1 METSRTEVLPPDTPK
16 RVNAKTDYTSL
27 LIGGVVS
34 AVALGVVLY
43 FADLG
48 KLVSA
53 LQAADYRMVLLGA
66 VTTVT
71 WLVVRSYLWHA
82 LLRKK
87 ASVGTLFWTVNA
99 GYLLNNL
106 LPFRLGEFGR
116 AYLVSRKAPVKFW
129 EAISSIFI
137 ERILDL
143 IFAAGLLLALLP
155 FVVGAAREA
164 TVAVSTIALVLLVLV
179 ILYWMARNPDR
190 VEAWFNWL
198 VKRLPWLGRF
208 GGQALSSGLQG
219 LSVLT
224 DPFLFF
230 SAVGW
235 AFVNW
240 LVALLQYYVLLRA
253 FFPQGEWLWSSFT
266 LAVAALG
273 IAAPSSPAAVG
284 VFEAAVV
291 GALSILGQD
300 VSSALAMAFTAH
312 LIQIIITGVL
322 GAIALA
328 KDGQSLSDLYRKV
341 GSLRRRNPETLESS
355 DPPAG

>member
-1 METSRTEVLPPDTPK
+1 MLPTDTPK
-16 RVNAKTDYTSL
+16 GANAKTDYTSL
-27 LIGGVVS
+27 LIGGFVS
-34 AVALGVVLY
+34 ALALGIVLY

-53 LQAADYRMVLLGA
+53 LQGADYRLILL
-66 VTTVT
+66 VIVINLS
-71 WLVVRSYLWHA
+71 WLIVRSYLWHT

-87 ASVGTLFWTVNA
+87 AGVGVIFWTVNA

-164 TVAVSTIALVLLVLV
+164 TTAVSTITLVLLVFV
-179 ILYWMARNPDR
+179 VLYWMARNPGQ
-190 VEAWFNWL
+190 VEVWFNWL
-198 VKRLPWLGRF
+198 AKRWPWLGRL

-224 DPFLFF
+224 DPLLFF
-230 SAVGW
+230 SAVAW

-312 LIQIIITGVL
+312 LIQIAVTGVL

-341 GSLRRRNPETLESS
+341 GSLRRRSRETLESS

>member
-1 METSRTEVLPPDTPK
+1 MSRAAVLPPDATK
-16 RVNAKTDYTSL
+16 RENTRTDYTSL
-27 LIGGVVS
+27 LFGGLVS
-34 AVALGVVLY
+34 AAALGVVLY

-53 LQAADYRMVLLGA
+53 MQAADYRLILLGG
-66 VTTVT
+66 VTTLC

-87 ASVGTLFWTVNA
+87 AGVGALFWTVNT

-106 LPFRLGEFGR
+106 LPFRLGELGR

-129 EAISSIFI
+129 EAVSSIFI

-143 IFAAGLLLALLP
+143 IFAASLLLAILP

-164 TVAVSTIALVLLVLV
+164 TVAVSTIALVVLVFV
-179 ILYWMARNPDR
+179 ILYWMARNPAQ
-190 VEAWFNWL
+190 VEGWFVRMAKHW
-198 VKRLPWLGRF
+198 PWLSKA
-208 GGQALSSGLQG
+208 GGQAVASGLHG

-224 DPFLFF
+224 DPVFFF
-230 SAVGW
+230 SAIAW
-235 AFVNW
+235 ALVNW
-240 LVALLQYYVLLRA
+240 LVALVQYYVLLRA

-291 GALSILGQD
+291 GALSAFGLD
-300 VSSALAMAFTAH
+300 VSTALAMAFTAH
-312 LIQIIITGVL
+312 LIQIVVTGVL
-322 GAIALA
+322 GAIGLV
-328 KDGQSLSDLYRKV
+328 KDGQSLGDLYRRV
-341 GSLRRRNPETLESS
+341 GSLRRRSQEPLESS